1 MSSDA
6 GVAYKPLPIIL
17 LWQPVLKGSCDSTA
31 AAPEAMSNVPQEED
45 DLQCGQ
51 SLEEESVECEDLL
64 PIQAGCWLYL
74 EWRDKRAETSLEGLV
89 PRCEGAMS

>member
-17 LWQPVLKGSCDSTA
+17 LWQPVLKGSCDSTE

-64 PIQAGCWLYL
+64 PSKQDAGCTWSGEISEL
-74 EWRDKRAETSLEGLV
+74 KRHLKD
-89 PRCEGAMS
+89 